1 MTSTAPGRSKVFT
14 LESRLSSSRIGAR
27 TIASTPTG
35 TLTKKIHSQ
44 LRASVRIPPMR
55 TPAAAPKPPTAPQT
69 PSAMFR
75 SRPFMERRGQDGE
88 RCGSDDRRAEPLE
101 ARAAISDASD
111 QARPAKSEERVK
123 TTRPPRKIRL
133 RPRRSA
139 ERPPRS
145 RNPPKKSAYALITH
159 CRFSCENPRSTWI
172 DGSATFTMAMS
183 RTTMNWTTLRSAS
196 ASHFRFAVAVMSSDS
211 FRFRRDVL
219 AT

>member
-1 MTSTAPGRSKVFT
+1 M
-14 LESRLSSSRIGAR
+14 ESAAGVMI
-27 TIASTPTG
+27 
-35 TLTKKIHSQ
+35 
-44 LRASVRIPPMR
+44 
-55 TPAAAPKPPTAPQT
+55 AAPSPWN
-69 PSAMFR
+69 
-75 SRPFMERRGQDGE
+75 
-88 RCGSDDRRAEPLE
+88 
-101 ARAAISDASD
+101 ARAVMSDASD

-139 ERPPRS
+139 DRPPRS

-196 ASHFRFAVAVMSSDS
+196 ASHFRFAVAVM
-211 FRFRRDVL
+211 FVRVL
-219 AT
+219 SIP

>member
-1 MTSTAPGRSKVFT
+1 MTSAAPGRSNVFT

-27 TIASTPTG
+27 HREYPDGDVDEEDPLPAEGVGEDPAHE
-35 TLTKKIHSQ
+35 L
-44 LRASVRIPPMR
+44 
-55 TPAAAPKPPTAPQT
+55 PAAAPNPPTAPQT
-69 PSAMFR
+69 PSAMLR
-75 SRPFMERRGQDGE
+75 SRPSWNVVERIESAAGVMIAAP
-88 RCGSDDRRAEPLE
+88 SPWK
-101 ARAAISDASD
+101 ARAVMSDASD
-111 QARPAKSEERVK
+111 QARPAKSEARVK

-159 CRFSCENPRSTWI
+159 CRFSWENPRSTWI

-196 ASHFRFAVAVMSSDS
+196 ASHFRFAVAV
-211 FRFRRDVL
+211 
-219 AT
+219 